1 MSSAVGGDTGYHNL
15 LEPGY
20 STAWR
25 TGAQV
30 AHVSIVVVST
40 LVV

>member
-1 MSSAVGGDTGYHNL
+1 MTGL